1 MIKPVFDKSI
11 VTPNSIN
18 LKISHEDIPWICGSI
33 DKFYCNYYTDDL
45 VSIDINFSIEDIGT
59 CLLIQIYESTDYVN
73 IMGLQDTKKYF
84 QKMVIKDLENDFL
97 VFQELLKK
105 TRSYRDNSPIRNY
118 EDVCEL
124 GYIYIYQGKILT
136 GKSTIV
142 INIFP
147 DFEIKYRIWK
157 TEKGWNNYYLEIL
170 EENDKEIRRMKE
182 HIVKKYYKKRF
193 RYGISN

>member
-59 CLLIQIYESTDYVN
+59 YLLIQIYESTDYVN

-84 QKMVIKDLENDFL
+84 QKMVIKNLENDFL
-97 VFQELLKK
+97 VFQEFLRK

-124 GYIYIYQGKILT
+124 GYIYDYRGKVLT

-182 HIVKKYYKKRF
+182 HLVKKYYKKRF
-193 RYGISN
+193 RYGSSN